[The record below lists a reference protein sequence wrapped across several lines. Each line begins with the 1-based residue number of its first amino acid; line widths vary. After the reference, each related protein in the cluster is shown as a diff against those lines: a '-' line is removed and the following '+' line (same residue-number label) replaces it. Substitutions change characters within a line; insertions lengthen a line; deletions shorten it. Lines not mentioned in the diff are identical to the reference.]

1 MTQMSQQHPPVEEI
15 AYLFVDFSNL
25 WYSIR
30 AEAARRGDPDRAVRA
45 HAANLRRVL
54 AAGREVGDA
63 VIVANRSV
71 PESVLNNFRP
81 GFRVELVE
89 PGSITGTE
97 QGADESLQNAIY
109 RTILR
114 APTAGVIVVATG
126 DGAGWHEGRGFCEA
140 LAAAHRQGFG
150 VEVVSFE
157 RSLNRWLRG
166 LANAVGVV
174 VLLDRFYDSIT
185 FLEGLRPARSP
196 SLTHRPTSVPEP
208 GSAHDA
214 VAITQRV
221 EVGAA

>member
-1 MTQMSQQHPPVEEI
+1 MTQTAQPRTTSEEV

-30 AEAARRGDPDRAVRA
+30 AEAVRRGDPDRAVRA

-54 AAGREVGDA
+54 AAGRGVGDA
-63 VIVANRSV
+63 VLVANRSV
-71 PESVLNNFRP
+71 PEAVLSRFRP

-89 PGSITGTE
+89 SGSVTGTE
-97 QGADESLQNAIY
+97 QAGDELLQNAIY

-114 APTAGVIVVATG
+114 APAAGIIVVATG
-126 DGAGWHEGRGFCEA
+126 DGAGWQEGRGFCEA
-140 LAAAHRQGFG
+140 LAAARRQGFG

-166 LANAVGVV
+166 LASGMGVV

-196 SLTHRPTSVPEP
+196 SLTHRPTSLPAP
-208 GSAHDA
+208 WSAHDA
-214 VAITQRV
+214 GAIMRRV
-221 EVGAA
+221 EVTAA